1 MRRIGF
7 LVFEG
12 TTLLDLS
19 GPAEVL
25 SRAPGYELMVFSPS
39 GQEVTSASG
48 LPIAGTRPATPA
60 AAATLDTIIITG
72 SDALPERKW
81 DPALLDA
88 AAILTEGPRRVASV
102 CTGAFILAELG
113 LLDGRRATTHW
124 RNARELGRRY
134 PRVRVDAETLHV
146 HDGRFLS
153 SAGITAGIDLAL
165 SLVEEDL
172 GPEAARDIARE
183 MVFFMHR
190 PGGQSQ
196 FAGAPNMTVV
206 GNPILQRVLD
216 LVHEDPTGPH
226 TVADLATGAAVS
238 PRHLARLFREE
249 LDTTPARWLERLR
262 LSAAQRLILEG
273 HSVTSAARNSGFRT
287 DENLRRAFD
296 RRLQTTPSDY
306 RTRFSST
313 FVRARA

>member
-25 SRAPGYELMVFSPS
+25 SRAPGYELQVFSPS
-39 GQEVTSASG
+39 GEQVTSASG
-48 LPIAGTRPATPA
+48 LPIAGTRPVTPA

-72 SDALPERKW
+72 SDVLPEKTW

-88 AAILTEGPRRVASV
+88 AATLATGPRRVASV

-124 RNARELGRRY
+124 RNARELARRY
-134 PRVRVDAETLHV
+134 PQVRVDPDTLHV

-183 MVFFMHR
+183 MVFYMQR

-196 FAGAPNMTVV
+196 FAGAPNTTVV
-206 GNPILQRVLD
+206 GSPILQRVLD
-216 LVHEDPTGPH
+216 LVEEDPTGPH
-226 TVADLATGAAVS
+226 TVAELATGAAVS

-262 LSAAQRLILEG
+262 LSTAQRLILEG
-273 HSVTSAARNSGFRT
+273 HSVTAAARNSGFRT
-287 DENLRRAFD
+287 DENLRRAFE

-306 RTRFSST
+306 RSRFSST
-313 FVRARA
+313 FVRTRA